1 MTKLVVIIIIIII
14 IITNGYVSC
23 SCNIY
28 MEREREREESVM
40 QFIYKT
46 MLQYL
51 RANLK
56 LREVLSLSLY
66 IYIKKQFL
74 FK

>member
-1 MTKLVVIIIIIII
+1 MLMQ
-14 IITNGYVSC
+14 Y
-23 SCNIY
+23 IY
-28 MEREREREESVM
+28 GEREREESVM

-56 LREVLSLSLY
+56 LREVLSLSLSLYIY

>member
-1 MTKLVVIIIIIII
+1 
-14 IITNGYVSC
+14 
-23 SCNIY
+23 

-56 LREVLSLSLY
+56 LREVLSLSLSLSIY
-66 IYIKKQFL
+66 IYIYKETIFI
-74 FK
+74 